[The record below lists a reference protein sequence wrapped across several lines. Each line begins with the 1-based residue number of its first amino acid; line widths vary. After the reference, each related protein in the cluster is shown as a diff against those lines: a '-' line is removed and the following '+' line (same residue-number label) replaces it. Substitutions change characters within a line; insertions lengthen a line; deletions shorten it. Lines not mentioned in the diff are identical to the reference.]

1 MKPIL
6 HYKRSAM
13 VRFLMQVIWPAFL
26 AAIITCGFVFSALDP
41 EHLQLFG
48 KHLPVARDGAYTI
61 GFILIW
67 LQYIAACSS
76 TWWLTTFDAER
87 VARRNE
93 LSKDSVAPR
102 ATDE

>member
-1 MKPIL
+1 MNPTL

-26 AAIITCGFVFSALDP
+26 AAIVTCGIVFSALDP

-48 KHLPVARDGAYTI
+48 RQLPLARDGAYTI

-67 LQYIAACSS
+67 LQYIAACSA
-76 TWWLTTFDAER
+76 TWWLTTSDAER
-87 VARRNE
+87 VARRTE
-93 LSKDSVAPR
+93 LGEDSITLR
-102 ATDE
+102 ANNG